1 VKFVTHPLVLRFK
14 NSVVCKLFIS
24 NIKFMTD
31 IITCNKH
38 LEEGIN

>member
-1 VKFVTHPLVLRFK
+1 
-14 NSVVCKLFIS
+14 
-24 NIKFMTD
+24 MTD